1 MTPVSVTGEPATT
14 VASEAELVMARSAV
28 PALPTVTMA
37 IAVLLARLGSVVPEV
52 MLATSTICAPLAA
65 VAATVT
71 AMVKVTP
78 AVLTGKTPEV
88 VVQEIVPAVLAQ
100 LQPAGGVMEE
110 TVVLTGTFCVK
121 TALTASRGPLLA
133 TTWV

>member
-14 VASEAELVMARSAV
+14 VASEAELVRARSAV
-28 PALPTVTMA
+28 PALPTVT

>member
-71 AMVKVTP
+71 VKVTP